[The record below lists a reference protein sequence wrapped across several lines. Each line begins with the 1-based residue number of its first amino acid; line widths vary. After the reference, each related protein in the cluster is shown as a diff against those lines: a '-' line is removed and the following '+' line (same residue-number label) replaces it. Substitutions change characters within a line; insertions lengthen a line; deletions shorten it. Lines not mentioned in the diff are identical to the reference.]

1 MLLYLVE
8 SGTASTEYLAL
19 YFVLVDTQAENPDSH
34 KYVVAKGRRMIF
46 ALSDKTLNCLLADT
60 KILIVTS

>member
-19 YFVLVDTQAENPDSH
+19 YFVLVDTLAENPDSH

-46 ALSDKTLNCLLADT
+46 ALSDKTLNL
-60 KILIVTS
+60 SFS